1 MVVKTVIWT
10 DTAVRERRK
19 ILTYWTKRNKSST
32 YSEKLIFE
40 IFTRVQFLLRNPESF
55 VSTNYKDI
63 RTSTL
68 GHYNIYY
75 KTTENELI
83 VIAFWDNR
91 QNPNKLTKILK
102 KP

>member
-19 ILTYWTKRNKSST
+19 ILNYWTKRNKSST
-32 YSEKLIFE
+32 YSEKLIFQILE
-40 IFTRVQFLLRNPESF
+40 RVQFLLKNPESF
-55 VSTNYKDI
+55 ISTDYNDI

-75 KTTENELI
+75 KTTKTELI

-91 QNPNKLTKILK
+91 QNPNKLSKILK
-102 KP
+102 KS

>member
-19 ILTYWTKRNKSST
+19 ILKYWTKRNKSST

-40 IFTRVQFLLRNPESF
+40 ILSRVQFLLKNPESYI
-55 VSTNYKDI
+55 STDYKDI

-75 KTTENELI
+75 KTTEKELI

-91 QNPNKLTKILK
+91 QNPKKLFKILK
-102 KP
+102 KS

>member
-1 MVVKTVIWT
+1 MVVTTVIWT

-19 ILTYWTKRNKSST
+19 ILNYWTKRNKSST

-40 IFTRVQFLLRNPESF
+40 IWERVQFLIKNPESF
-55 VSTNYKDI
+55 ISTNYKNI

-75 KTTENELI
+75 KTTGKELI
-83 VIAFWDNR
+83 VVAFWDNR
-91 QNPNKLTKILK
+91 QNPKKLFKILK
-102 KP
+102 KS

>member
-19 ILTYWTKRNKSST
+19 ILKYWTKRNKSST
-32 YSEKLIFE
+32 YSEKLIYE
-40 IFTRVQFLLRNPESF
+40 ILERVQFLLKNPESF
-55 VSTNYKDI
+55 ISTDYNDI

-91 QNPNKLTKILK
+91 QNSKKLFKILK
-102 KP
+102 KQ